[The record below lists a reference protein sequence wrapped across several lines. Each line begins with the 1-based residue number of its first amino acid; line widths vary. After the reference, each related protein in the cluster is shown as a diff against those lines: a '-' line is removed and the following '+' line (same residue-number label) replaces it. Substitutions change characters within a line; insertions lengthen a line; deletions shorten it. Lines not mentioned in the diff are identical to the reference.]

1 MFQGNESPK
10 KIQQNL
16 LSWKFLSVR
25 QVCREH
31 FKRDSVCVKYSQ
43 LKRKTHCI
51 VGIMFSVCM
60 YVSMY
65 LLVCVSVCLPLDPR
79 PPESSENHIDA
90 DDFKGNGS

>member
-1 MFQGNESPK
+1 MFQGNESPQ
-10 KIQQNL
+10 KINKTFFHGQ
-16 LSWKFLSVR
+16 FLSVR

-51 VGIMFSVCM
+51 VGMFSVCM

-79 PPESSENHIDA
+79 APESSENHIDA
-90 DDFKGNGS
+90 DDFKGNGR